1 MKRKMGVIGQKI
13 NMGFYGKRQRSPAKN
28 GQVVKPQEPT
38 SLNVHVIQSETITT
52 QQHIL
57 S

>member
-1 MKRKMGVIGQKI
+1 MGVIGQKS

-38 SLNVHVIQSETITT
+38 ALKDGMFLVPST
-52 QQHIL
+52 IL
-57 S
+57 SQ